1 MHTRVANLSPRRPPA
16 MKAWRPGRGAP
27 TLPVEQVRLATRHHV
42 EALWRAGAVY
52 PQVAAVDPAAEPG
65 VTRALRGGELI
76 TVPPADVFAKG
87 VKEKFS

>member
-1 MHTRVANLSPRRPPA
+1 
-16 MKAWRPGRGAP
+16 
-27 TLPVEQVRLATRHHV
+27 V